1 VISDARPKRILA
13 LRFGAYVLGAALAI
27 CMCSAPAAAAGFT
40 VSPTRIE
47 LSARASSALL
57 TVKNDSNQALQLQV
71 SAFAWTQSPA
81 GEIQLA
87 PTADVIFFPALLS
100 LEPGAE
106 RRVRV
111 GTTARPRAA
120 EQTYRI
126 FVEQLP
132 SSAADT
138 GIQNGVRVLTKVG
151 IPIFLQPAR
160 STATPRLRDLGLHG
174 STFAFRLVNDGTAHF
189 VPGELRVQARDG
201 AGATVPE
208 RPPPGWYVLA
218 GSHRIFEVAL
228 ADARCA
234 DIRAVAV
241 TAVVDG
247 RTLSERL
254 ETPHGTC
261 GP

>member
-1 VISDARPKRILA
+1 
-13 LRFGAYVLGAALAI
+13 
-27 CMCSAPAAAAGFT
+27 
-40 VSPTRIE
+40 
-47 LSARASSALL
+47 
-57 TVKNDSNQALQLQV
+57 V

-87 PTADVIFFPALLS
+87 PTSDVIFFPALLS

-111 GTTARPRAA
+111 GTTAKPRAS

-132 SSAADT
+132 SSAADRS
-138 GIQNGVRVLTKVG
+138 IQNGVRVLTKVG

-160 STATPRLRDLGLHG
+160 STPTPGLRDLGLNG
-174 STFAFRLVNDGTAHF
+174 SNFSFRLINDGTAHF
-189 VPGELRVQARDG
+189 MPGELRVQARDG
-201 AGATVPE
+201 AGATVVE
-208 RPPPGWYVLA
+208 RQLTGWYVLA
-218 GSHRIFEVAL
+218 GSHRIFQVAL

-234 DIRAVAV
+234 DIRAIAV
-241 TAVVDG
+241 TAVVDD
-247 RTLSERL
+247 RTLRERL

>member
-1 VISDARPKRILA
+1 M
-13 LRFGAYVLGAALAI
+13 LGAALASCI
-27 CMCSAPAAAAGFT
+27 CSAPAAAAGFT
-40 VSPTRIE
+40 VSPTRID
-47 LSARASSALL
+47 LSTRASSALL
-57 TVKNDSNQALQLQV
+57 TIKNDSDQALQLQV

-87 PTADVIFFPALLS
+87 PTSDVIFFPALLS
-100 LEPGAE
+100 LEPGAQ

-111 GTTARPRAA
+111 GTTARPRGS

-132 SSAADT
+132 SSAAD
-138 GIQNGVRVLTKVG
+138 GGVRNGVRVLTKVG
-151 IPIFLQPAR
+151 IPIFLQPTR
-160 STATPRLRDLGLHG
+160 SAPTPGLRDLGLHG
-174 STFAFRLVNDGTAHF
+174 STFSFRLFNDGTAHF

-201 AGATVPE
+201 AGATVVE
-208 RPPPGWYVLA
+208 RQLTSWYVLA

-228 ADARCA
+228 ADTRCA
-234 DIRAVAV
+234 DIRAIAV
-241 TAVVDG
+241 TAVVDD